1 MNYLAHIYLSGDQD
15 LLKIGNFIADSV
27 RGKKYLDYPLE
38 VQQGILLHR
47 QIDTYTDSHEIVKQ
61 SKRKLY
67 DNYGHY
73 AGVIVDILYD
83 HFLAK
88 NWNQF
93 STESLTTYSTNF
105 YELLQNNY
113 ALLPHRVQ
121 HLLPVMVRQNWLVS
135 YATIEGISGILRG
148 MDNRTSYRSNMSQAT
163 NELRL
168 YYNEFEA
175 EFFKFFEELER
186 FCNDYRNTKKA
197 Q

>member
-38 VQQGILLHR
+38 IQQGILLHR
-47 QIDTYTDSHEIVKQ
+47 QIDTYTDSHDVVKQ

-67 DNYGHY
+67 ENYGHY

-88 NWNQF
+88 NWGKFYNIP
-93 STESLTTYSTNF
+93 LTTYSTNF

-113 ALLPHRVQ
+113 SILPSRVQ
-121 HLLPVMVRQNWLVS
+121 NLLPVMIRQNWLVS
-135 YATIEGISGILRG
+135 YTTIEGISGILKG
-148 MDNRTSYRSNMSQAT
+148 MDNRTSYRSNMAGANQRTT
-163 NELRL
+163 NTL
-168 YYNEFEA
+168 Y
-175 EFFKFFEELER
+175 R
-186 FCNDYRNTKKA
+186 I
-197 Q
+197 